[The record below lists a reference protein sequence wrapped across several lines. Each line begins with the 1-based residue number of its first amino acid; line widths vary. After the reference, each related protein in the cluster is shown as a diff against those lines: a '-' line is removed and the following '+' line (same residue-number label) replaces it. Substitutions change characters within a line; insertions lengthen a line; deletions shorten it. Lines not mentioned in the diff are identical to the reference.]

1 MGDEIS
7 DYGIG
12 LRERQQRILELIP
25 RLLLAWGH
33 HNRSDCVTC
42 TTALTIMGAIRAL
55 PYDDVRIEDGVR
67 VSGRPS

>member
-1 MGDEIS
+1 MNSET
-7 DYGIG
+7 DYGLG
-12 LRERQQRILELIP
+12 LRERQRGILELIP

-33 HNRSDCVTC
+33 HDRPDCVTC
-42 TTALTIMGAIRAL
+42 TTARLIMGAIRAL